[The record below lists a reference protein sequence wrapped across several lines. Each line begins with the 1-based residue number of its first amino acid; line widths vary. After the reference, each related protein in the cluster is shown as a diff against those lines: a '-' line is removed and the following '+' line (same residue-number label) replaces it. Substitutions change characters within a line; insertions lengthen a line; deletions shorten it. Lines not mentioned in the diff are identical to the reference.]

1 MTFPFE
7 SLTGAQ
13 RPLGLAVAVILGFG
27 FGFVLERVGFG
38 RAPKLVGQFHGTD
51 MTVLK
56 VMFTAIVT
64 AMLGTVVLSAAGVL
78 DLQAVAGKYQ
88 TYLWPMVTGGFLLG
102 VGFVVSGYCP
112 GTSCVAAASGK
123 LDGVVTVLGVAVG
136 SVVYSELQSAVPALA
151 EFHASSGLG
160 PLYLW
165 ELLHVPRGVAWI
177 IVALVAVASF
187 VAAERI
193 ERALGK
199 G

>member
-7 SLTGAQ
+7 SLSGAQ
-13 RPLGLAVAVILGFG
+13 RPLGLAVAVLIGFG

-64 AMLGTVVLSAAGVL
+64 AMLGTVVLSGIGVL
-78 DLQAVAGKYQ
+78 DLQLVAARYP
-88 TYLWPMVTGGFLLG
+88 TFLWPMALGGFLLG

-123 LDGVVTVLGVAVG
+123 LDGVVTVLGVVVG
-136 SVVYSELQSAVPALA
+136 TVAYSELQVAVPALA
-151 EFHASSGLG
+151 AFHASSSLG

-165 ELLHVPRGVAWI
+165 QLLHVPRGVAL
-177 IVALVAVASF
+177 ALVALLAVGAF
-187 VAAERI
+187 VVAERI
-193 ERALGK
+193 ERTARK
-199 G
+199 A

>member
-7 SLTGAQ
+7 SLSTVQ
-13 RPLGLAVAVILGFG
+13 RPLGLAVAVVLGFA

-38 RAPKLVGQFHGTD
+38 RAPKLVGQFHGND

-64 AMLGTVVLSAAGVL
+64 AMLGTVILSGLGVL

-88 TYLWPMVTGGFLLG
+88 TFLWPMVAGGFLLG

-112 GTSCVAAASGK
+112 GTSCVAAASGT
-123 LDGVVTVLGVAVG
+123 LDGLFTILGVAAG
-136 SVVYSELQSAVPALA
+136 SVVYSELQAAVPALA
-151 EFHASSGLG
+151 EFHSSSFLG

-165 ELLHVPRGVAWI
+165 QLLHVPRGVAL
-177 IVALVAVASF
+177 VLVAILAVGSF